1 MKYEIWSLKREKMML
16 STNKIAATAVT
27 CSLLACMLFISPSLT
42 FGGTPPVAE
51 KIEDW
56 QLQSLPTDAKEHLNI
71 SAVTMNEEGSLL
83 VIGADEV
90 SHIQI
95 MKKSGEAK
103 FTLIDDGNFA
113 LASDE
118 TELDIEGIARNKDF
132 TWVIGSHSMSRKSM
146 LNPERLKQKQ
156 KQKQGSGEKLSGNY
170 NHERIATVAVEPTR
184 EWLYRLHIDN
194 SGAVRRDSVRR
205 GSLRD
210 IFANHPVLGR
220 FQNIPSKENG
230 IDIEGLA
237 VIAGGV
243 PKNTRLLVGLRGPL
257 LRGPL
262 AVVLDVSAK
271 EDNADDGRPILKI
284 KLEKTHYLALG
295 GRGVRGMSEMENK
308 KDGYLILAGPV
319 GGEPTP
325 YMLYHWNGEDSV
337 PEINTPD
344 AKHNVTELCRIPPPE
359 GEPRAKAEGVHFL
372 LEAGGLVKF
381 VIVYDSAVNGAP
393 TVFSCK
399 FTRS

>member
-1 MKYEIWSLKREKMML
+1 MML
-16 STNKIAATAVT
+16 STNKIAATAVI
-27 CSLLACMLFISPSLT
+27 CRLLVSMLFISPISA

-51 KIEDW
+51 KIEAW
-56 QLQSLPTDAKEHLNI
+56 QLQSLPTDASEHLNI
-71 SAVTMNEEGSLL
+71 SAVTMNEDNTLL

-95 MKKSGEAK
+95 LKRSAEAK

-118 TELDIEGIARNKDF
+118 TELDIEGIARNRSY

-146 LNPERLKQKQ
+146 LSLEKLKKKQ
-156 KQKQGSGEKLSGNY
+156 SSGEKLSENY

-184 EWLYRLHIDN
+184 EWLYRLEIDN
-194 SGAVRRDSVRR
+194 DGSVGTDSIRR

-220 FQNIPSKENG
+220 FQNIPAKENG
-230 IDIEGLA
+230 VDIEGLA
-237 VIAGGV
+237 VIADDD
-243 PKNTRLLVGLRGPL
+243 PKQTRLFVGLRGPL

-271 EDNADDGRPILKI
+271 EAKADDGRSILKI
-284 KLEKTHYLALG
+284 KLEETHYLSLG
-295 GRGVRGMSEMENK
+295 GRGVRGMSEMQNN

-319 GGEPTP
+319 GGEPTS

-337 PEINTPD
+337 PEINTPNVIR
-344 AKHNVTELCRIPPPE
+344 NVTKLCRIPAPE
-359 GEPRAKAEGVHFL
+359 EESRAKAEGVHFL
-372 LEAGGLVKF
+372 LEEGGIVKF
-381 VIVYDSAVNGAP
+381 VIVYDSAINGAP
-393 TVFSCK
+393 TIFSCK

>member
-1 MKYEIWSLKREKMML
+1 ML
-16 STNKIAATAVT
+16 STNKISVMAVT
-27 CSLLACMLFISPSLT
+27 CSLLVCILFISPSLT
-42 FGGTPPVAE
+42 FGGTPSVAE

-56 QLQSLPTDAKEHLNI
+56 RLLSMPTDVNEYMNI
-71 SAVTMNEEGSLL
+71 SAITMNEEGSLL
-83 VIGADEV
+83 VLGDDEK

-95 MKKSGEAK
+95 LGKSGEVK
-103 FTLIDDGNFA
+103 FKLHDDGNFA
-113 LASDE
+113 LASEE

-156 KQKQGSGEKLSGNY
+156 KQGSGEKLSGKY

-184 EWLYRLHIDN
+184 EWLYRLKITD
-194 SGAVRRDSVRR
+194 SGSVRQDSIRR

-220 FQNIPSKENG
+220 FQVIPAKENG

-243 PKNTRLLVGLRGPL
+243 PENTRLLVGLRGPL

-262 AVVLDVSAK
+262 AVVLDVSAN
-271 EDNADDGRPILKI
+271 EGNADDGRPILKI
-284 KLEKTHYLALG
+284 KLEDTHYLALG
-295 GRGVRGMSEMENK
+295 GRGVRGMSRMKNK

-319 GGEPTP
+319 GGEPTS

-337 PEINTPD
+337 PEIDTPD
-344 AKHNVTELCRIPPPE
+344 AIHNVTELCRIPPPQA
-359 GEPRAKAEGVHFL
+359 EPRAKAEGVHFL
-372 LEAGGLVKF
+372 LEEEGIIKF

-393 TVFSCK
+393 TVFSCR
-399 FTRS
+399 FSRS

>member
-1 MKYEIWSLKREKMML
+1 MML
-16 STNKIAATAVT
+16 STNKIAATAVI
-27 CSLLACMLFISPSLT
+27 CSLLVCMLFISPSLT
-42 FGGTPPVAE
+42 FGGTPPVAA
-51 KIEDW
+51 KIENW
-56 QLQSLPTDAKEHLNI
+56 QLQSLPTGAKEHLNI
-71 SAVTMNEEGSLL
+71 SAITMNEEGSLL
-83 VIGADEV
+83 VVGADEV

-95 MKKSGEAK
+95 LKKSGEAK
-103 FTLIDDGNFA
+103 FTLLDDGNFA

-118 TELDIEGIARNKDF
+118 TELDIEGIARNKEY

-146 LNPERLKQKQ
+146 LSL
-156 KQKQGSGEKLSGNY
+156 EKLKEKLKEKQSSGDKLSENY

-184 EWLYRLHIDN
+184 EWLYRLEIGN
-194 SGAVRRDSVRR
+194 NGSVRRDSIRR

-237 VIAGGV
+237 VIADDD
-243 PKNTRLLVGLRGPL
+243 PKQTRLLAGLRGPL

-262 AVVLDVSAK
+262 AVVLDVSAN
-271 EDNADDGRPILKI
+271 EGNADDGRPILKI
-284 KLEKTHYLALG
+284 KLKKTHYLTLG
-295 GRGVRGMSEMENK
+295 GRGVRGMSGMNNK

-337 PEINTPD
+337 PEIDTPD
-344 AKHNVTELCRIPPPE
+344 AVHNVTELCRIPPPE
-359 GEPRAKAEGVHFL
+359 GAPRAKAEGVHFL
-372 LEAGGLVKF
+372 LEEEGIVKF
-381 VIVYDSAVNGAP
+381 VIVYDSAINGAP
-393 TVFSCK
+393 TVFSCH
-399 FTRS
+399 FVRS

>member
-1 MKYEIWSLKREKMML
+1 ML
-16 STNKIAATAVT
+16 STNKIAATAVI
-27 CSLLACMLFISPSLT
+27 CRLLVSMLFISPMSA

-51 KIEDW
+51 KIEAW
-56 QLQSLPTDAKEHLNI
+56 QLQSLPTDASEHLNI
-71 SAVTMNEEGSLL
+71 SAVTMNEDNTLL

-95 MKKSGEAK
+95 LKRSAEAK

-118 TELDIEGIARNKDF
+118 TELDIEGIARNRSY

-146 LNPERLKQKQ
+146 LSLEKLKKKQ
-156 KQKQGSGEKLSGNY
+156 SSGEKLSENY

-184 EWLYRLHIDN
+184 EWLYRLEIDN
-194 SGAVRRDSVRR
+194 DGSVGTDSIRR

-220 FQNIPSKENG
+220 FQNIPAKENG
-230 IDIEGLA
+230 VDIEGLA
-237 VIAGGV
+237 VIADDD
-243 PKNTRLLVGLRGPL
+243 PKQTRLFVGLRGPL

-271 EDNADDGRPILKI
+271 EAKADDGRSILKI
-284 KLEKTHYLALG
+284 KLEETHYLSLG
-295 GRGVRGMSEMENK
+295 GRGVRGMSEMQNN

-319 GGEPTP
+319 GGEPTS

-337 PEINTPD
+337 PEINTPNVIR
-344 AKHNVTELCRIPPPE
+344 NVTKLCRIPAPE
-359 GEPRAKAEGVHFL
+359 EESRAKAEGVHFL
-372 LEAGGLVKF
+372 LEEGGIVKF
-381 VIVYDSAVNGAP
+381 VIVYDSAINGAP
-393 TVFSCK
+393 TIFSCK

>member
-1 MKYEIWSLKREKMML
+1 
-16 STNKIAATAVT
+16 
-27 CSLLACMLFISPSLT
+27 MLFISPSLT

-56 QLQSLPTDAKEHLNI
+56 QLQSLPMDAKEHLNI

-83 VIGADEV
+83 VVGADEV

-95 MKKSGEAK
+95 LKKSGEAK
-103 FTLIDDGNFA
+103 FTLIKGGNFA

-118 TELDIEGIARNKDF
+118 TELDIEGIARNNKF

-146 LNPERLKQKQ
+146 LSLEKLKKKQ
-156 KQKQGSGEKLSGNY
+156 SSGDKLSGNY

-184 EWLYRLHIDN
+184 EWLYRLEIDN
-194 SGAVRRDSVRR
+194 SGSVRRDFIRR

-230 IDIEGLA
+230 VDIEGLA

-243 PKNTRLLVGLRGPL
+243 PQNTRLLAGLRGPL

-262 AVVLDVSAK
+262 AVVLDVSAN
-271 EDNADDGRPILKI
+271 EGNADDGRPILKI
-284 KLEKTHYLALG
+284 KLEDTHYLALG
-295 GRGVRGMSEMENK
+295 GRGVRGMSGMKNK

-319 GGEPTP
+319 GGEPTS

-337 PEINTPD
+337 PEIDTPD
-344 AKHNVTELCRIPPPE
+344 AIHNATELCRIPPPE
-359 GEPRAKAEGVHFL
+359 AEPRAKAEGVHFL
-372 LEAGGLVKF
+372 LEEEGIVKF
-381 VIVYDSAVNGAP
+381 VIVYDSAVNGSP
-393 TVFSCK
+393 TVFSCQ
-399 FTRS
+399 FIRS

>member
-1 MKYEIWSLKREKMML
+1 MML
-16 STNKIAATAVT
+16 STNKIAATAVI
-27 CSLLACMLFISPSLT
+27 CRLLVSMLFISPMSA

-51 KIEDW
+51 KIEAW
-56 QLQSLPTDAKEHLNI
+56 QLQSLPTDASEHLNI
-71 SAVTMNEEGSLL
+71 SAVTMNEDNTLL

-95 MKKSGEAK
+95 LKRSAEAK

-118 TELDIEGIARNKDF
+118 TELDIEGIARNRSY

-146 LNPERLKQKQ
+146 LSLEKLKKKQ
-156 KQKQGSGEKLSGNY
+156 SSGEKLSENY

-184 EWLYRLHIDN
+184 EWLYRLEIDN
-194 SGAVRRDSVRR
+194 DGSVGTDSIRR

-220 FQNIPSKENG
+220 FQNIPAKENG
-230 IDIEGLA
+230 VDIEGLA
-237 VIAGGV
+237 VIADDD
-243 PKNTRLLVGLRGPL
+243 PKQTRLFVGLRGPL

-271 EDNADDGRPILKI
+271 EAKADDGRSILKI
-284 KLEKTHYLALG
+284 KLEETHYLSLG
-295 GRGVRGMSEMENK
+295 GRGVRGMSEMQNN

-319 GGEPTP
+319 GGEPTS

-337 PEINTPD
+337 PEINTPNVIR
-344 AKHNVTELCRIPPPE
+344 NVTKLCRIPAPE
-359 GEPRAKAEGVHFL
+359 EESRAKAEGVHFL
-372 LEAGGLVKF
+372 LEEGGIVKF
-381 VIVYDSAVNGAP
+381 VIVYDSAINGAP
-393 TVFSCK
+393 TIFSCK

>member
-1 MKYEIWSLKREKMML
+1 ML
-16 STNKIAATAVT
+16 STNKSAVS
-27 CSLLACMLFISPSLT
+27 CSLLVSMLLLFSSLA
-42 FGGTPPVAE
+42 FGDTPPVAE

-56 QLQSLPTDAKEHLNI
+56 RLLSMPTDVNEYMNI
-71 SAVTMNEEGSLL
+71 SAITMNEEGSLL
-83 VIGADEV
+83 VLGDDEK
-90 SHIQI
+90 SQIQI
-95 MKKSGEAK
+95 LGKSGEVK
-103 FTLIDDGNFA
+103 FKLHDDGNFA

-146 LNPERLKQKQ
+146 LTPERLKQKQ
-156 KQKQGSGEKLSGNY
+156 EQKQGSGNKLSANY

-184 EWLYRLHIDN
+184 EWLYRLEIDN
-194 SGAVRRDSVRR
+194 NGSVRQNFIRR

-230 IDIEGLA
+230 VDIEGLA
-237 VIAGGV
+237 VIADGDTE
-243 PKNTRLLVGLRGPL
+243 KTRLFVGLRGPL

-271 EDNADDGRPILKI
+271 DGNADDGRPILKI
-284 KLEKTHYLALG
+284 KLEKTHFLALG
-295 GRGVRGMSEMENK
+295 GRGVRGMSGMKNK

-325 YMLYHWNGEDSV
+325 YMLFHWTGEEDSV
-337 PEINTPD
+337 PEIETPD
-344 AKHNVTELCRIPPPE
+344 AIHNVTELCRIPPPE
-359 GEPRAKAEGVHFL
+359 AEPRAKAEGVHFL
-372 LEAGGLVKF
+372 LEEDGIIKF
-381 VIVYDSAVNGAP
+381 VIVYDSVINGAP
-393 TVFSCK
+393 TVFTCQFS
-399 FTRS
+399 RS

>member
-1 MKYEIWSLKREKMML
+1 MLLLFSSL
-16 STNKIAATAVT
+16 A
-27 CSLLACMLFISPSLT
+27 
-42 FGGTPPVAE
+42 FGDTPPVAE

-56 QLQSLPTDAKEHLNI
+56 RLLSMPTDVNEYMNI

-83 VIGADEV
+83 VLGDDEK

-95 MKKSGEAK
+95 LGKSGEVK
-103 FTLIDDGNFA
+103 FKLHDDGNFA
-113 LASDE
+113 LASEE
-118 TELDIEGIARNKDF
+118 TELDIEGIARNRDF

-156 KQKQGSGEKLSGNY
+156 KQGSGEKLSANY

-184 EWLYRLHIDN
+184 EWLYRLEITD
-194 SGAVRRDSVRR
+194 SGSVRQDSIRR

-220 FQNIPSKENG
+220 FQNIPAKENG
-230 IDIEGLA
+230 VDIEGLA
-237 VIAGGV
+237 LIAGGV
-243 PKNTRLLVGLRGPL
+243 AENARLLVGLRGPL

-262 AVVLDVSAK
+262 AVVLDVSAN
-271 EDNADDGRPILKI
+271 EENSDDGRPILKI

-295 GRGVRGMSEMENK
+295 GRGVRGMSGMENK
-308 KDGYLILAGPV
+308 MDGYLILAGPV
-319 GGEPTP
+319 GGEPTS

-337 PEINTPD
+337 PEIETPD
-344 AKHNVTELCRIPPPE
+344 ASHNVTELCRIPPPE
-359 GEPRAKAEGVHFL
+359 AEPRAKAEGVHFL
-372 LEAGGLVKF
+372 FEGDGIIKF
-381 VIVYDSAVNGAP
+381 VIVYDSVINGAP

-399 FTRS
+399 FSRS

>member
-1 MKYEIWSLKREKMML
+1 ML
-16 STNKIAATAVT
+16 STNKNAIAILT
-27 CSLLACMLFISPSLT
+27 CCLLVSMLFVFPMPA
-42 FGGTPPVAE
+42 FGDASPVAE
-51 KIEDW
+51 KIESW
-56 QLQSLPTDAKEHLNI
+56 QLHSLPTDSREHLNI
-71 SAVTMNEEGSLL
+71 SAVTMNEDNTLL

-95 MKKSGEAK
+95 LKRSAEAK

-118 TELDIEGIARNKDF
+118 TELDIEGIARNRSY

-146 LNPERLKQKQ
+146 LSLEKLKKKQ
-156 KQKQGSGEKLSGNY
+156 SSGEKLSENY

-184 EWLYRLHIDN
+184 EWLYRLKIDN
-194 SGAVRRDSVRR
+194 DGSVGMDSIRR

-220 FQNIPSKENG
+220 FQNIPAKENG
-230 IDIEGLA
+230 VDIEGLA
-237 VIAGGV
+237 VIAGDD
-243 PKNTRLLVGLRGPL
+243 PKQTRLFVGLRGPL

-271 EDNADDGRPILKI
+271 EAKADDGRPILKI
-284 KLEKTHYLALG
+284 KLEETHYLTLG
-295 GRGVRGMSEMENK
+295 GRGVRGMSEMKNK

-337 PEINTPD
+337 PEIDTPD
-344 AKHNVTELCRIPPPE
+344 AIHNVTELCRIPLPE
-359 GEPRAKAEGVHFL
+359 GEPRAKPEGVHFL
-372 LEAGGLVKF
+372 LEEEGIVKF
-381 VIVYDSAVNGAP
+381 VVVYDSAANGTP
-393 TVFSCK
+393 TVFSCQ
-399 FTRS
+399 FARS